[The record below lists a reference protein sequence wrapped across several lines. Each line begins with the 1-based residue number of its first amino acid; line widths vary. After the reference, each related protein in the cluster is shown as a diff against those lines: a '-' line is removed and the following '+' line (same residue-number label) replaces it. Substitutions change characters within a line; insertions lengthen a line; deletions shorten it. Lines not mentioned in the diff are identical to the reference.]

1 MAPAAA
7 EGSDTAAALP
17 PGILPRL
24 LLTWRA
30 PSRVM
35 RAQAALSDPSLLMV
49 LMVAMALF
57 FVAQLPVHN
66 RAALIDPS
74 IPVEARVG
82 GALFA
87 VLGLMPL
94 LAYGAAWLV
103 SALSWGRISGHASR
117 VALFWSLMAI
127 TPAMLLCGLVEGYLG
142 ASTALRLLQL
152 ATFAVFLRFWIAG
165 LNALRVRA

>member
-1 MAPAAA
+1 MAQAAA
-7 EGSDTAAALP
+7 ESIDKALP

-35 RAQAALSDPSLLMV
+35 RAQGTLSDPALLMV

-66 RAALIDPS
+66 RAAMIDPA
-74 IPVEARVG
+74 IPVEARLG

-87 VLGLMPL
+87 VMGLMPL
-94 LAYGAAWLV
+94 LAYGLASLV
-103 SALSWGRISGHASR
+103 ALLSRGRISGHASR
-117 VALFWSLMAI
+117 VALFWALMAVS
-127 TPAMLLCGLVEGYLG
+127 PAMLLCGVVAGYLG
-142 ASTALRLLQL
+142 ASPGLQLLQL
-152 ATFAVFLRFWIAG
+152 ATLAAFLRFWVAG
-165 LNALRVRA
+165 LAALRVRG